1 MESKIVDKT
10 FFKFILVG
18 VINTAFG
25 TSIMFIAYNF
35 LGFGYWI
42 SSAANYILGSIL
54 SYILNKHFTFENKS
68 KSVLTIV
75 KFIINIVLCYLIAY
89 GLAQPIIRY
98 MLSNLSKSIQDNISM
113 FVGMGL
119 FVIFNYLGQRFFA
132 FK

>member
-68 KSVLTIV
+68 KSILTIV
-75 KFIINIVLCYLIAY
+75 KFIINIVLCYLVAY

-98 MLSNLSKSIQDNISM
+98 MLSDLSKSIQDNISM